1 VRAGWKFK
9 GSGTLEN
16 INMLDK
22 IKRLTNTEDKRR
34 LLSNFMS
41 LSVLQGAN
49 YVLPLITLPYLVRVL
64 GPEKYGLIAFAQA
77 FIQYFNILTD
87 YGFNLS
93 ATREISIHRDNAQ
106 KVSEIFSSV
115 MIIKFCLFV
124 LSFVIMSIIVFS
136 FWKFRQDWPI
146 YYLTFGM
153 VVGQLLFP
161 VWFFQGMEKMK
172 YITFLN
178 ITSRLIFTFAIFVF
192 IRQTSD
198 YIYVPLL
205 NLFGYLV
212 AGALA
217 LRIVFRGFKVGFKVP
232 SYSSLIHQLKEGWYI
247 FISTMAISLYT
258 VSNTFILG
266 IFTNNT
272 IVGYYSGAE
281 KIIKAVQGVL
291 SPISQTI
298 YPHISKLASES
309 KDQALR
315 FIRKMTFLV
324 GGGSFVLSLIVFIF
338 ADTIVRILL
347 GSQYLESIAVLRILS
362 FLPFIIGL
370 SNIFGVQTMLAF
382 DLKKGFSNILIS
394 ASIINIIL
402 AFILVPIYKH
412 IGISFAV
419 IISETFVTSSMFL
432 FLQNKGIK
440 KILEGRYV

>member
-115 MIIKFCLFV
+115 MIIKFCLLV
-124 LSFVIMSIIVFS
+124 LSFVIMNILVFS
-136 FWKFRQDWPI
+136 FWKFRQDWLI

-217 LRIVFRGFKVGFKVP
+217 LWIVFKGFKVGFKVP
-232 SYSSLIHQLKEGWYI
+232 SYASLIHQLKEGWYI

-281 KIIKAVQGVL
+281 KIIKAVQGLL

-324 GGGSFVLSLIVFIF
+324 GGGSFVLSLVIFIF
-338 ADTIVRILL
+338 ADVIVNILL
-347 GSQYLESIAVLRILS
+347 GNQYLESTAVLRILA
-362 FLPFIIGL
+362 FIPFIVAL
-370 SNIFGVQTMLAF
+370 SNVFSVQGLIAFGHFKIIPRIVVFGSLLDIF
-382 DLKKGFSNILIS
+382 LI
-394 ASIINIIL
+394 IIL
-402 AFILVPIYKH
+402 YLLSFVNEQSPAIAWLSAEVCVTLLSYKY
-412 IGISFAV
+412 F
-419 IISETFVTSSMFL
+419 
-432 FLQNKGIK
+432 K
-440 KILEGRYV
+440 KDTMSYAGNN